1 MEKKL
6 ALDLEFFTM
15 GLATTGCSVFI
26 DMFDCTFQ
34 ADGPLLLTKKENL

>member
-26 DMFDCTFQ
+26 DMFDGAFR
-34 ADGPLLLTKKENL
+34 AGGLLVLTREDNL